1 MPPLTHALLSS
12 EAVKNSLHVRSSE
25 MGPRHSFRPPP
36 PHVQYR
42 TLNSYI
48 NIAIQAYGLSW

>member
-25 MGPRHSFRPPP
+25 MGPRHSFRPP
-36 PHVQYR
+36 HVQYR